1 LCSRGSLRLGARI
14 DPARVNAPTQAFRR
28 LGIDG
33 AEPHQASERRLDVA
47 TRAAK
52 PVIKVEMAEC
62 GVEIVAPHQNHH
74 AAAEPNAFRVSGRA
88 VDGLRRLD
96 EFVGLALTVFGRIGR
111 RGRACRGRLARLILG
126 AKVAALG
133 EGASETDQ
141 QRESGCGNATQNRI
155 LEFEHPLTH
164 KVPDFVACLRHTVAR
179 PVMPFKWVSITAKIH
194 RNPMADNLDFVQ
206 QSRNFI
212 ALW

>member
-1 LCSRGSLRLGARI
+1 LCGNRSLRLGAGV
-14 DPARVNAPTQAFRR
+14 DPAGMNTSAQAFRCF
-28 LGIDG
+28 GVDG
-33 AEPHQASERRLDVA
+33 AKAHETPERRLNVA
-47 TRAAK
+47 ARAAK
-52 PVIKVEMAEC
+52 TVVKVEMTER
-62 GVEIVAPHQNHH
+62 GVEIVAPHQDHH
-74 AAAEPNAFRVSGRA
+74 PAAEPDAFRVSGRA
-88 VDGLRRLD
+88 IDGLRRLD

-111 RGRACRGRLARLILG
+111 RSRACRGRLARLILG

-164 KVPDFVACLRHTVAR
+164 KVPDFVAYVRHTLAR
-179 PVMPFKWVSITAKIH
+179 PLMPFKWVPIAAETH

>member
-1 LCSRGSLRLGARI
+1 LCGSRSLRLGARV
-14 DPARVNAPTQAFRR
+14 DPAGMNTSAQAFRCF
-28 LGIDG
+28 GVDG
-33 AEPHQASERRLDVA
+33 AKAHEAPERRLNVA
-47 TRAAK
+47 AGAAE
-52 PVIKVEMAEC
+52 PVVQIEMAER

-74 AAAEPNAFRVSGRA
+74 AAAEPDAFRVSGRA
-88 VDGLRRLD
+88 IDRLRRLD
-96 EFVGLALTVFGRIGR
+96 EFIGLALTVLGRISR
-111 RGRACRGRLARLILG
+111 SSRICRGRLARLVLA

-141 QRESGCGNATQNRI
+141 QRESGCGNATHDRI
-155 LEFEHPLTH
+155 LKLEHPLTH
-164 KVPDFVACLRHTVAR
+164 KVPDFAACLRHTVAR
-179 PVMPFKWVSITAKIH
+179 PLMPFKWVPIAAETH

>member
-1 LCSRGSLRLGARI
+1 MNTSA
-14 DPARVNAPTQAFRR
+14 QAFRCF
-28 LGIDG
+28 GVDG
-33 AEPHQASERRLDVA
+33 AKAHKAPERRLNVA
-47 TRAAK
+47 AGATK
-52 PVIKVEMAEC
+52 PVVQIEMAER
-62 GVEIVAPHQNHH
+62 GVEIVAPHQDNH
-74 AAAEPNAFRVSGRA
+74 AAAEPDAFRISSRA
-88 VDGLRRLD
+88 IDGLRRLD
-96 EFVGLALTVFGRIGR
+96 KFVGLALTVFGHISRSS
-111 RGRACRGRLARLILG
+111 RACRGRLARLVLA

-141 QRESGCGNATQNRI
+141 QRESGCGNATQDRI
-155 LEFEHPLTH
+155 LELEHPLTH

-179 PVMPFKWVSITAKIH
+179 PLMPFKWVPIAAETQ